1 MLDQLATNC
10 VIIGCWE
17 ARTAAAAPRW
27 IWSGARSSLTLSLM
41 IRLCFHDP
49 PKSSRSVSD
58 DGGGGAV
65 HVVMLLK
72 HMIRIRI
79 LEIRKGRRVSRPEG
93 LASGY

>member
-1 MLDQLATNC
+1 MYGRGGAALD
-10 VIIGCWE
+10 
-17 ARTAAAAPRW
+17 
-27 IWSGARSSLTLSLM
+27 WSGARSSLTLSLM

-93 LASGY
+93 LASWQRGCRGIEAHAFISYW